1 MLKDKFQRGRSV
13 QPVCLVI
20 GAGAGIGGN
29 VAKRFAKEGFHAC
42 LCRRS
47 DEAGLARLVE
57 EIKDEGGNASGYI
70 LNAVEEGLGDHQSSL
85 KAAAA
90 GSAHK
95 ETIDAAYVAC
105 ERN

>member
-1 MLKDKFQRGRSV
+1 MLKVKFQRGRSV

-70 LNAVEEGLGDHQSSL
+70 LNAVEEGTSEERAMEIERDIGPIE
-85 KAAAA
+85 A
-90 GSAHK
+90 G
-95 ETIDAAYVAC
+95 I
-105 ERN
+105 